1 MHHRIMQYKGR
12 LFSALALSL
21 MFGFS
26 PAMRADTVFSS
37 FGPGQSF
44 NPKGFVDVGNGS
56 MGNQVVAFA
65 FMPSET
71 VLLESVDAA
80 LVNVGP
86 SFELSIWSNNSSG
99 QPGNAIDPLDQ
110 IAGFAGPGVASF
122 DCGMNPATC
131 PILQAGQTYWLVAQQ
146 QNDLSAL
153 SDFFFSP
160 TDTGTWYFDETGSAG
175 GPWTAATLSDSIGA
189 FDVNGTVQP
198 NATPEPGSV
207 VLLGSAMLGLLTV
220 GRRRLMRRS

>member
-1 MHHRIMQYKGR
+1 MHHKGR

-26 PAMRADTVFSS
+26 PMMRADTVFSS

-56 MGNQVVAFA
+56 LGDQVVAFPFA
-65 FMPSET
+65 PSET

-80 LVNVGP
+80 LLNVGS
-86 SFELSIWSNNSSG
+86 SFALSIWTNNSSG

-110 IAGFAGPGVASF
+110 IASFPGPGVATF
-122 DCGMNPATC
+122 GCGTAPATC

-146 QNDLSAL
+146 QSDPSAL
-153 SDFFFSP
+153 SEFFFSP
-160 TDTGTWYFDETGSAG
+160 TDTGTWYFDETGNAG
-175 GPWTAATLSDSIGA
+175 GPWTVATLSDSIGA

-198 NATPEPGSV
+198 TPEPASL
-207 VLLGSAMLGLLTV
+207 VLLGSGMLGLLAV